1 MGNEAVCTLRYAGK
15 SLSGRALL
23 ESSEITFRGDDPLKI
38 PFSAIAALQAE
49 NGELHVRTKD
59 GLAIF
64 ELGPQAS
71 KWRDKIANPK
81 SLLDK
86 LGVKPGDP
94 VSLMGKF
101 PADFLASLKQHRAVI
116 TQDRVA
122 KDSAWIF
129 LAVAASRE
137 LRRLPSLSKSMRG
150 ATALWIVYPKGQKSI
165 READVRSAGLKS
177 GLVDIKVAS
186 FSPTHT
192 ALKFVIPRSKR

>member
-1 MGNEAVCTLRYAGK
+1 MGNEAVCRLRYAGK
-15 SLSGRALL
+15 SFSGKALL
-23 ESSEITFRGDDPLKI
+23 ESSEIIFRGDTGIKI
-38 PFSAIAALQAE
+38 PYSAVTALQSE

-64 ELGPQAS
+64 ELGPQAA

-86 LGVKPGDP
+86 LGVKPGEH
-94 VSLMGKF
+94 VSLVGKF
-101 PADFLASLKQHRAVI
+101 PADFLASLKKLRAV
-116 TQDRVA
+116 TAQGKVS

-129 LAVAASRE
+129 LAVAAPPD
-137 LRRLPSLSKSMRG
+137 LGRLPSLAKAMKG
-150 ATALWIVYPKGQKSI
+150 ATALWIVYPKWQKSFT
-165 READVRSAGLKS
+165 EADVRSAGLKS

-192 ALKFVIPRSKR
+192 ALKFVIPKSKR